1 MGKSKDLAT
10 LKSGLSIDGTL
21 TTTSTGTNLTSNSYN
36 VVKIQTDKDD
46 NGSNDDAILQF
57 TTGSSNTVKGELR
70 YDESESMFEIGQG
83 DNQGHIRIDGSG
95 RVTKPNQPMFHAYNS
110 TNDTFTTTEAKHN
123 FNSTRINVGSHFN
136 TSLSRFVA
144 PTDGYYFFTWGG
156 TITITANDPYITA
169 YLRKNGASPGGMR
182 TRANSTSGSGYRYW
196 GAAGAEVQYMAAND
210 YMEVY
215 HYSQNGNA
223 SSASPEYVFT
233 GFLIGQDK
241 HMAYIGQ
248 SLTEGTRR
256 AQTYT
261 ATA

>member
-10 LKSGLSIDGTL
+10 RVGIDDNADATAITINNSENVGIG
-21 TTTSTGTNLTSNSYN
+21 TTSPSSKLTL
-36 VVKIQTDKDD
+36 K
-46 NGSNDDAILQF
+46 A
-57 TTGSSNTVKGELR
+57 
-70 YDESESMFEIGQG
+70 
-83 DNQGHIRIDGSG
+83 
-95 RVTKPNQPMFHAYNS
+95 A
-110 TNDTFTTTEAKHN
+110 NDTFTTTEAKHN

-144 PTDGYYFFTWGG
+144 PTNGYYFFTWGG

-223 SSASPEYVFT
+223 SSASPEYIFT
-233 GFLIGQDK
+233 GFLIG
-241 HMAYIGQ
+241 
-248 SLTEGTRR
+248 
-256 AQTYT
+256 
-261 ATA
+261 